1 MVELTLVHQPLIQS
15 KKQTLILFSFH
26 EKQVQANTS
35 KNKYLLT
42 FLEHFNSP
50 VFQKTPED

>member
-15 KKQTLILFSFH
+15 KKQTLILCSFH

-50 VFQKTPED
+50 VFQKTPEN